1 MEQRQVPCLAADR
14 RLLPSLAFGVLVH
27 VPSHFDLHALSFRVR
42 FDPARVAWYFGR
54 SKLFSSA
61 RSIGLSEDAPH
72 HPLGH
77 GGVFYLENSQRA
89 AYDHLEEYP
98 ELVQ

>member
-98 ELVQ
+98 ELAQ